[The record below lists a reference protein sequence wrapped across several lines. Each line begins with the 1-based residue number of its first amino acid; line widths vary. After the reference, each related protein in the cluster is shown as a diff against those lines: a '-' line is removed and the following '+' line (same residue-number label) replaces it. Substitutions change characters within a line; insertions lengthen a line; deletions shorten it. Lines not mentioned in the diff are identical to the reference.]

1 MTDED
6 TIPTGKLAR
15 LRYSI
20 SNLKTEFANTDNLVV
35 GTLIN
40 LTLALLG
47 IAVFLMF
54 DPWLSY
60 VGTVWA
66 IMHVAAIVGGWIQ
79 A

>member
-20 SNLKTEFANTDNLVV
+20 SNLKTEFANTDNLVA

-40 LTLALLG
+40 LTLALAG
-47 IAVFLMF
+47 VAVLLIF

-60 VGTVWA
+60 FGAMWA
-66 IMHVAAIVGGWIQ
+66 IMHIAAIVGGWIE